1 MSHLFVFYLCP
12 LLLRIKNIVQ
22 NAIEP
27 IGAINVLI
35 GSMVSVGV
43 MKQLIYKSIQNCI
56 NVKNTLKLICEI
68 ICGKISL

>member
-1 MSHLFVFYLCP
+1 MFLSYLFVFYLCP

-27 IGAINVLI
+27 IGAINALI

-56 NVKNTLKLICEI
+56 NVKNTLKHYL
-68 ICGKISL
+68 